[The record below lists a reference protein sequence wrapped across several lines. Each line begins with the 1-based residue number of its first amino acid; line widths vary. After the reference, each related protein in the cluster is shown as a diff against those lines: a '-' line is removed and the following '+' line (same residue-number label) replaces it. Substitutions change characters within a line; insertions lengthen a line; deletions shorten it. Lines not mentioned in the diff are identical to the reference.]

1 MYCQHCGAES
11 TQGLNYC
18 NRCGGNLGALAQV
31 QPREVAHGLTTG
43 TAWAAG
49 VSLFLV
55 VMAGVGATVSL
66 VDSLARNGMR
76 SEPLVAIMMCG
87 SLTVIMS
94 LFILT
99 RFWMRMLSLG
109 KPQRTE
115 APRLY
120 APPVHTNELG
130 PQPQHFA
137 ALHDAQIPI
146 PSVTEQTT
154 RTLEHAK
161 RK

>member
-18 NRCGGNLGALAQV
+18 KRCGGNLGALTQPA
-31 QPREVAHGLTTG
+31 PREIAHGLTTG

-66 VDSLARNGMR
+66 VEALARNGVR
-76 SEPLVAIMMCG
+76 PEPLVLIMMCG
-87 SLTVIMS
+87 SLTVILS

-109 KPQRTE
+109 KPRKTDE
-115 APRLY
+115 PRLY
-120 APPVHTNELG
+120 APPMHTNELG
-130 PQPQHFA
+130 PAQQRFG
-137 ALHDAQIPI
+137 ALHDAPDS
-146 PSVTEQTT
+146 SVTEHTT